1 MNGPIFPFRPWAA
14 VTVAAGLLL
23 VAACQGPQLPESAIV
38 RLPESVMVRTGGRI
52 ETVPLEDY
60 VLASALSEVSP
71 VDQPAATVG
80 RILEVQAVLA
90 RTYAAGHIGKHRSE
104 GFDLCDTTH
113 CQLYDPSR
121 LRVSRFASE
130 ARDAV
135 RRTSGLVLTYQGQLA
150 EGLYHADCGGYTASA
165 VDVWG
170 GSVPIIGAPDDVPR
184 ASSAGG
190 SRAARAVRTA
200 LNASPRSEVGR
211 TPDRIDASSR
221 IAAATRIAV
230 VGEHARVHGEEL
242 GRSSTAGSARAIQST
257 LFTVSRTDVVFSGA
271 GFDTASTRQ
280 VGAAERARR
289 ANRSRRSSATT
300 SRGISKAKWFGGL
313 AGSPGSAGSRSATNP
328 EPVEPVE
335 PDEPDE
341 PDEPTAEDLQ

>member
-1 MNGPIFPFRPWAA
+1 MSGPILRFRTWAA
-14 VTVAAGLLL
+14 APVAVALLL
-23 VAACQGPQLPESAIV
+23 VAACQPPQLPESAIV

-71 VDQPAATVG
+71 VDQPAAAVE

-90 RTYAAGHIGKHRSE
+90 RTYAAGNIGKHRSE

-113 CQLYDPSR
+113 CQLYDANR
-121 LRVSRFASE
+121 LRVSRFASV

-135 RRTSGLVLTYQGQLA
+135 RRTAGLVLTYQGRLA

-170 GSVPIIGAPDDVPR
+170 GSVPYDDVPQSVHR
-184 ASSAGG
+184 QW
-190 SRAARAVRTA
+190 RFVVPLEQLRTA

-211 TPDRIDASSR
+211 TLDRIDVVDQDCGGHAN
-221 IAAATRIAV
+221 RIAV
-230 VGEHARVHGEEL
+230 VGEHAHELRGEEFRTIVNRTL
-242 GRSSTAGSARAIQST
+242 GPRAIQST
-257 LFTVSRTDVVFSGA
+257 LFTVTRNRTDVVFSGA
-271 GFDTASTRQ
+271 GFGHGVGLCQ

-289 ANRSRRSSATT
+289 GDSLQEIVSHYFP
-300 SRGISKAKWFGGL
+300 GVLISK
-313 AGSPGSAGSRSATNP
+313 R
-328 EPVEPVE
+328 
-335 PDEPDE
+335 
-341 PDEPTAEDLQ
+341 